1 MTRETNS
8 FDNPTYGMP
17 PLTTDLNTY
26 QEIEA
31 SSPSATV
38 QMEELELNGKNI
50 ERFNT
55 GLAPLSNS
63 DDEPF

>member
-1 MTRETNS
+1 
-8 FDNPTYGMP
+8 MP
-17 PLTTDLNTY
+17 PLTTNLNTY

-63 DDEPF
+63 DDDSF